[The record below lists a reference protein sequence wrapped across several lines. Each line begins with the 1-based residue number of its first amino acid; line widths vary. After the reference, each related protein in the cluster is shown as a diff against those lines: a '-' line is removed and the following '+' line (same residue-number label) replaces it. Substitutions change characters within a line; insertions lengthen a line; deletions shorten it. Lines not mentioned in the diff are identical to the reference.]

1 MTPPHLQTSPSSSNR
16 ITLSFLPLAPLR
28 RVRELR
34 QPRQRPGCHPI
45 DERLPDRHEETQGAA
60 EEAEG
65 RQPPLLAPA
74 HSQPAPNPA
83 AGAAVA
89 HRENAGQTPEV
100 FSPRLTERD
109 TGVWNGAGIQARLSV
124 FAVTFKKMS

>member
-1 MTPPHLQTSPSSSNR
+1 MTPFSPPDSK
-16 ITLSFLPLAPLR
+16 LAPLRLTASLRPLSLSLPR

-34 QPRQRPGCHPI
+34 QPRQRSGCHPI

-65 RQPPLLAPA
+65 RQPPLLAAA

-89 HRENAGQTPEV
+89 HRENAGQTQEV
-100 FSPRLTERD
+100 VAPPP
-109 TGVWNGAGIQARLSV
+109 
-124 FAVTFKKMS
+124 